1 VANCELVHPDRQ
13 GRRASL
19 SITPSPAAGQLSR
32 RHRHHV
38 GSPHSAGSQT
48 CAVMPPPPF
57 RAIRRPATL
66 LQLLPPSSAR
76 SIEKR
81 EIAGCVTES
90 SRLDMMVLLCCAT
103 QSYTHHGAYD
113 YACRAVPGGGSQ
125 RRARRS
131 CPIKGCGT
139 YIPLSRRRKYVR
151 ERLPGYTPR
160 AYRAGPTV
168 RSPSMSRAGVGFGI
182 CRPIH
187 NMMTRFSG
195 CGYPIQDE
203 VIGTGLQRETCA
215 VPTSLPHYGF
225 LTGNSNNLMRVG
237 DPR

>member
-1 VANCELVHPDRQ
+1 MANCELVHPDRQ

-131 CPIKGCGT
+131 CPIKGCGH
-139 YIPLSRRRKYVR
+139 IF
-151 ERLPGYTPR
+151 
-160 AYRAGPTV
+160 
-168 RSPSMSRAGVGFGI
+168 RSPGDGNMCASAYPDIHRGHIVLVRPSDRPQCRGRA
-182 CRPIH
+182 
-187 NMMTRFSG
+187 SG
-195 CGYPIQDE
+195 LGSADQYTI
-203 VIGTGLQRETCA
+203 
-215 VPTSLPHYGF
+215 
-225 LTGNSNNLMRVG
+225 
-237 DPR
+237 